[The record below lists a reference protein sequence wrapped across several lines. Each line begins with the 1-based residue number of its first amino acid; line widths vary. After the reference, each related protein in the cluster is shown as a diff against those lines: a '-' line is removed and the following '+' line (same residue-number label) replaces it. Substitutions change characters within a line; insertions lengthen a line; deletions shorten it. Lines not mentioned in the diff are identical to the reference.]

1 MKTLTASVA
10 AAFLIVLVGPVQA
23 DTVRDEILSD
33 AQFFD
38 SSACQILNIDFNFPT
53 RVVAHYP
60 FSKGLAHWMD
70 RHNAYSTFEAQQIL
84 DNRRGRQPF
93 SLRKAFFASDFGERR
108 YHQKELFYRL
118 PARPLIKFLLLY
130 GFKRGFLDGR
140 AGFTYAML
148 QAMYE
153 YLIVLKSR
161 ELEAR
166 LSADAT

>member
-60 FSKGLAHWMD
+60 FSKGNELRIELAALTGSGDARANSHRREALD
-70 RHNAYSTFEAQQIL
+70 PPKDSGDIVSGITYEGSAVPRPYLRLTFRHAVDFKVGQGKDFRSVVVAF
-84 DNRRGRQPF
+84 RQPQG
-93 SLRKAFFASDFGERR
+93 SGVCEPV
-108 YHQKELFYRL
+108 Y
-118 PARPLIKFLLLY
+118 PAN
-130 GFKRGFLDGR
+130 D
-140 AGFTYAML
+140 
-148 QAMYE
+148 E
-153 YLIVLKSR
+153 
-161 ELEAR
+161 
-166 LSADAT
+166 